1 MIRVICTD
9 LDGTLLHSDKTVS
22 GYSLKMLEKMIK
34 SGIEVIP
41 VTGRHLGGIPKEI
54 LSLDINYAICAN
66 GASLYD
72 VKKKR
77 LIKAEFI
84 EKDILLEMVSLCEK
98 YEVMSD
104 IFSGDYAYT
113 DNRCIEILK
122 DVNASEA
129 VKNYIKQ
136 SRKKIDS
143 IKKFIEE
150 KNPDVQKITMNF
162 RYLNGEYK
170 NREKMAETLKKYDML
185 TAVTGGAN
193 NIEVTSS
200 KATKG
205 NCMRY
210 ISKMLGISLE
220 DFFAIGDT
228 ENDISMLETA
238 GQSCAMK
245 NADENVKK
253 ICKYVT
259 EEDNDSD
266 GAVKM
271 MIKIAGVS

>member
-1 MIRVICTD
+1 MIKVICTD

-22 GYSLKMLEKMIK
+22 EYSLKMLEKMIK
-34 SGIEVIP
+34 SGIEIIP

-143 IKKFIEE
+143 IK
-150 KNPDVQKITMNF
+150 MNF

-170 NREKMAETLKKYDML
+170 NSEKMAETLKKYDML

>member
-1 MIRVICTD
+1 MMLRKKC
-9 LDGTLLHSDKTVS
+9 LLK
-22 GYSLKMLEKMIK
+22 
-34 SGIEVIP
+34 
-41 VTGRHLGGIPKEI
+41 RN
-54 LSLDINYAICAN
+54 LS
-66 GASLYD
+66 
-72 VKKKR
+72 KK
-77 LIKAEFI
+77 
-84 EKDILLEMVSLCEK
+84 ILLEIVSLCEK
-98 YEVMSD
+98 YEIMSD

-113 DNRCIEILK
+113 DDRCLDILK
-122 DVNASEA
+122 DVNASEV

-136 SRKKIDS
+136 SRKKVDS

-162 RYLNGEYK
+162 RYLDGEYK
-170 NREKMAETLKKYDML
+170 NREKMAETLRKYDML

-205 NCMRY
+205 NCLQY

-259 EEDNDSD
+259 EKDNNSD
-266 GAVKM
+266 GAAEM
-271 MIKIAGVS
+271 MIKITGVS

>member
-1 MIRVICTD
+1 MNFRY
-9 LDGTLLHSDKTVS
+9 LNGEYKNR
-22 GYSLKMLEKMIK
+22 EKMAETLK
-34 SGIEVIP
+34 KYDMLTA

-136 SRKKIDS
+136 SRKKLI
-143 IKKFIEE
+143 
-150 KNPDVQKITMNF
+150 Q
-162 RYLNGEYK
+162 
-170 NREKMAETLKKYDML
+170 
-185 TAVTGGAN
+185 
-193 NIEVTSS
+193 
-200 KATKG
+200 
-205 NCMRY
+205 
-210 ISKMLGISLE
+210 
-220 DFFAIGDT
+220 
-228 ENDISMLETA
+228 
-238 GQSCAMK
+238 
-245 NADENVKK
+245 
-253 ICKYVT
+253 
-259 EEDNDSD
+259 
-266 GAVKM
+266 
-271 MIKIAGVS
+271 